1 MTIKEKHTNMAK
13 TIIKSK
19 QDMLNK
25 MPCDELMANK
35 FINYKGDTIYA
46 SELDFNNIDFW
57 KGELLPTG
65 HYLEA

>member
-1 MTIKEKHTNMAK
+1 MKIKEIHQSKAEAIINYRKSQLNHT
-13 TIIKSK
+13 
-19 QDMLNK
+19 
-25 MPCDELMANK
+25 PCDELMANK
-35 FINYKGDTIYA
+35 FVDFDGKIKYV

>member
-35 FINYKGDTIYA
+35 FINYNGDTIYA
-46 SELDFNNIDFW
+46 SAMEFRSIDFW
-57 KGELLPTG
+57 KSELLPTAY
-65 HYLEA
+65 YLEA

>member
-1 MTIKEKHTNMAK
+1 MTIKETHTNIAK

-25 MPCDELMANK
+25 MTCDELMANK

-46 SELDFNNIDFW
+46 SAMEFNSIDFW
-57 KGELLPTG
+57 KRELLPTAY
-65 HYLEA
+65 YLEA